1 MSRRSSEQTTI
12 LRIRCKKR
20 TFRNFK
26 RIAVDYENYE
36 ETLET
41 IMLNHLKQ
49 IQSTP
54 LQNKTGTTGT
64 YR

>member
-1 MSRRSSEQTTI
+1 MPPKQLEQISI

-20 TFRNFK
+20 RLNFK
-26 RIAVDYENYE
+26 RIAVDYEYYE

-54 LQNKTGTTGT
+54 LQNKTGVMGT
-64 YR
+64 YK

>member
-1 MSRRSSEQTTI
+1 MPRIKAEQPTI
-12 LRIRCKKR
+12 LRIRCKNK
-20 TFRNFK
+20 TATNFK
-26 RIAVDYENYE
+26 RIAVDYKNYE

-41 IMLNHLKQ
+41 IITNHLIH

-54 LQNKTGTTGT
+54 LEGKSNSNGK